1 MSEIITAVLAV
12 AIAAQVAVMAKAGKD
27 FLNSSLNAS
36 MYGKT
41 RGEHTQLES
50 EAEVNYTYDDEN
62 YEYNEDGDSKNEEQL
77 TTETDAAVDAAIDV
91 KLSI

>member
-27 FLNSSLNAS
+27 FLNSSLNA
-36 MYGKT
+36 
-41 RGEHTQLES
+41 
-50 EAEVNYTYDDEN
+50 
-62 YEYNEDGDSKNEEQL
+62 
-77 TTETDAAVDAAIDV
+77 